1 MPPATLRAIPGQS
14 TGDPLIARYSTLV
27 RRAARLPEPT
37 LRSRARQLGRQW
49 RSDGLKPGQ
58 IAKIHHS
65 ALELF
70 FGQPN
75 ADAVAFARVATRVLA
90 ATLSAFDESG
100 EDPIRRGISVPLVG
114 NGVDS
119 APPLQTAALRQLNER
134 LEERAKQIAHALHDE
149 AGQMLASVYLQ
160 LSDVERS
167 ADAAPVAR
175 LRMLLDQVDAQIRR
189 LAHELRP
196 TILDELGLVPA
207 CRFLADGVAQRTG
220 VRVVVQDKG
229 VGRLPTDLETAVY
242 RVVQESLTNATRH
255 GRPTEV
261 FVALAH
267 GGRSVSGYIEDNGLG
282 FDTQVHRRAEAGR
295 GLGLLGMRERLAAFG
310 GTLTITSAPGRG
322 TAVRFDVPLE
332 MLHGDYSPAC

>member
-1 MPPATLRAIPGQS
+1 MALAPVLRLRDGTMQWREIHKGATAVPAATLRQLLVRGP
-14 TGDPLIARYSTLV
+14 GDPRIARYSTLV
-27 RRAARLPEPT
+27 QRAARLPEPT

-49 RSDGLKPGQ
+49 RSEGLKPGQ

-65 ALELF
+65 ALESF
-70 FGQPN
+70 FGQPG
-75 ADAVAFARVATRVLA
+75 ADAVSFARVATRVLA

-100 EDPIRRGISVPLVG
+100 EDPSRRGIRLPIVG
-114 NGVDS
+114 NAVDS
-119 APPLQTAALRQLNER
+119 APPSQTAAALRQLNER

-207 CRFLADGVAQRTG
+207 CRFLADGVASAAFASSFGQGWDGCQRTW
-220 VRVVVQDKG
+220 R
-229 VGRLPTDLETAVY
+229 
-242 RVVQESLTNATRH
+242 
-255 GRPTEV
+255 RP
-261 FVALAH
+261 
-267 GGRSVSGYIEDNGLG
+267 SI
-282 FDTQVHRRAEAGR
+282 
-295 GLGLLGMRERLAAFG
+295 
-310 GTLTITSAPGRG
+310 
-322 TAVRFDVPLE
+322 
-332 MLHGDYSPAC
+332 ACQKR